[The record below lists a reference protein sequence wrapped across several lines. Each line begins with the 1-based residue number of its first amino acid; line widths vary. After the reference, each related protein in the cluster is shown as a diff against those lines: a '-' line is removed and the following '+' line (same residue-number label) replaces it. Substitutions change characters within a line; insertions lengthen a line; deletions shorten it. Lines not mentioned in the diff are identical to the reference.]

1 MNYSEILKAIGPI
14 FVLLLISEVLWR
26 RKILRGESAR
36 KTLHIIIGSYVALW
50 PRFLS
55 FQQIQIISVA
65 LLAVVL
71 LSHRLHLFHA
81 INDVRRKTWGDS
93 LYAVGIGLTATLTSS
108 PWIFA
113 VAVLHMSV
121 ADGFAGLLGSRYGKQ
136 NQYKVFGNTKS
147 IIGTVTFIVLSFVIL
162 ALFSRSCP
170 TQTAPL
176 VIALLPFMAALV
188 ENIGVRGTDNVMI
201 PLLIIAAF
209 SL

>member
-1 MNYSEILKAIGPI
+1 MIDILKAIGPI
-14 FVLLLISEVLWR
+14 FLLLLISEGLWR
-26 RKILRGESAR
+26 AKILRGEAAR

-65 LLAVVL
+65 LLVVVL
-71 LSHRLHLFHA
+71 LSHRLRIFHA

-121 ADGFAGLLGSRYGKQ
+121 ADGFAGLIGSRYGKA

-147 IIGTVTFIVLSFVIL
+147 MIGTVTFIVLSFIIL
-162 ALFSRSCP
+162 ALFSQSCP
-170 TQTAPL
+170 TKTLPV
-176 VIALLPFMAALV
+176 VIALVPFMAAFV

-201 PLLIIAAF
+201 PLLIVAVF

>member
-1 MNYSEILKAIGPI
+1 MIEILKAIGPI
-14 FVLLLISEVLWR
+14 FFLLIISEALWR
-26 RKILRGESAR
+26 SKVLRGESAR

-55 FQQIQIISVA
+55 FQQIQLISVA
-65 LLAVVL
+65 LLVVVL
-71 LSHRLHLFHA
+71 LSHRLHIFHA

-121 ADGFAGLLGSRYGKQ
+121 ADGFAGLIGSRYGKS

-147 IIGTVTFIVLSFVIL
+147 FLGTGTFIVLSFIIL
-162 ALFSRSCP
+162 ALFSQSCP
-170 TQTAPL
+170 TQTLPI
-176 VIALLPFMAALV
+176 VIALLPFMAAFV
-188 ENIGVRGTDNVMI
+188 ENIGIRGTDNVMI
-201 PLLIIAAF
+201 PLLIVAVF
-209 SL
+209 RL